1 MIRSDV
7 ILGGCYMAE
16 LKDTWD
22 LTHMFENVQ
31 AWRAGMDE
39 ARALADEL
47 SAMQGTITKDA
58 DTLYLAL
65 SRNDKLGEKLTAL
78 FVYAKMYFD
87 QNMANG
93 EAKDIYESADSIYTA
108 IAEKLSFLEPEL
120 LELTP
125 EIFADYTTQNENLK
139 LYGFMME
146 GLFEQK
152 AHIFNQQIEEILSK
166 MGALGNSFEKIY
178 DDLTVNDIAYP
189 EITTPEGDVMEV
201 NNNNYQI
208 ALNHPDA
215 AFRYEFF
222 KKLLGVYGQH
232 INTITSTYYGSVK
245 NDVFVAKSRKYDSA
259 RAMALS
265 GNHIPEEVYDNLIA
279 TVRKN
284 AGPLQDYVTL
294 RKEVLGLPEIH
305 FSDLFVPIVPGVD
318 RTYTYEEAQEIVLAA
333 TAVLGEDYTAVLKEA
348 FENRWID
355 VYPAKNK
362 ATGAYAIHSYGY
374 HPFSLLNFT
383 GTLNDVFTIAHEL
396 GHVMHSYYSN
406 QNQPYVYSDY
416 CIFTAEVASTVNEQ
430 LLFDYLY
437 KNSQSD
443 AEKALL
449 LCNQLDNIRST
460 MYRQTLFADF
470 EHMTH
475 KMVEQGMP
483 LLPDVLCKEYRKLYE
498 VYHGDDFVIDD
509 VLTYEWA
516 RIPHFYRAFYVY
528 QYATGISAAVSISK
542 KILNGE
548 PDAVANYR
556 KFLTCGGSDYPINL
570 LKIAGVDMAAPQP
583 VEDTLNYFQEVLD
596 ELKPLLTK

>member
-1 MIRSDV
+1 MADV
-7 ILGGCYMAE
+7 
-16 LKDTWD
+16 KDTWD
-22 LTHMFENVQ
+22 LTHMFESVK
-31 AWRAGMDE
+31 AWREGMDE

-47 SAMQGTITKDA
+47 AEMQGTITKDA

-125 EIFADYTTQNENLK
+125 EIFAAYAQQNEALQ

-152 AHIFNQQIEEILSK
+152 NHIFNQQIEEILSK

-178 DDLTVNDIAYP
+178 DDLTVNDIVYP
-189 EITTPEGDVMEV
+189 TITTPEGEEIEV
-201 NNNNYQI
+201 NNNNYQV
-208 ALNHPDA
+208 ALIHPDA
-215 AFRYEFF
+215 AFRYAFF
-222 KKLLGVYGQH
+222 TKLLGVYGQH
-232 INTITSTYYGSVK
+232 INTITSAYYGSVK

-265 GNHIPEEVYDNLIA
+265 GNHIPEEVYDNLVA
-279 TVRKN
+279 TVRKQ
-284 AGPLQDYVTL
+284 AGPLQEYVTL
-294 RKEVLGLPEIH
+294 RKEVLGLEKIH
-305 FSDLFVPIVPGVD
+305 FSDLFVPIVPGID
-318 RTYTYEEAQEIVLAA
+318 RTYTYEEAQTIVLEA

-348 FENRWID
+348 FDNRWID

-406 QNQPYVYSDY
+406 KHQPYVYSDY

-460 MYRQTLFADF
+460 LYRQTLFADF
-470 EHMTH
+470 ENMTH
-475 KMVEQGMP
+475 NMVEQGMP
-483 LLPDVLCKEYRKLYE
+483 LLPDVLCEEYSNLYKI
-498 VYHGDDFVIDD
+498 YHGEDFVIDD
-509 VLTYEWA
+509 VLRYEWA

-556 KFLTCGGSDYPINL
+556 HFLSCGGSDYPINL

-583 VEDTLNYFQEVLD
+583 VEDTLRYFQNVLD
-596 ELKPLLTK
+596 ELKPLLKNNLKTK

>member
-1 MIRSDV
+1 
-7 ILGGCYMAE
+7 MAE

-22 LTHMFENVQ
+22 LTHMFESVQ
-31 AWRAGMDE
+31 AWRDGMDE
-39 ARALADEL
+39 ARTKADEL
-47 SAMQGTITKDA
+47 AAMQGTITKNA

-65 SRNDKLGEKLTAL
+65 KRNDKLGEKLTAL

-125 EIFADYTTQNENLK
+125 EIFADYAAQNEGLQ

-152 AHIFNQQIEEILSK
+152 NHIFNQQIEEILSK

-178 DDLTVNDIAYP
+178 DDLTVNDIVYP
-189 EITTPEGDVMEV
+189 IITTPEGEEIEV

-222 KKLLGVYGQH
+222 TKLLGVYGQH

-294 RKEVLGLPEIH
+294 RKEVLGLEEIH

-318 RTYTYEEAQEIVLAA
+318 RTYTYEEAKQIVLEA

-348 FENRWID
+348 FDNRWID

-443 AEKALL
+443 EEKALL

-483 LLPDVLCKEYRKLYE
+483 LLPDVLCKEYRNLYE
-498 VYHGDDFVIDD
+498 IYHGDDFVIDD

-548 PDAVANYR
+548 AGAVANYR

-596 ELKPLLTK
+596 ELKPLVKK

>member
-1 MIRSDV
+1 MSNV
-7 ILGGCYMAE
+7 
-16 LKDTWD
+16 KDTWD
-22 LTHMFENVQ
+22 LTHMFQDAAE
-31 AWRAGMDE
+31 WRKNLEE
-39 ARALADEL
+39 AKQLTKTL

-58 DTLYLAL
+58 DTLYKAL
-65 SRNDKLGEKLTAL
+65 QMNDTLGEKLTAL
-78 FVYAKMYFD
+78 FVYSKMYFD
-87 QNMANG
+87 QNMSNS
-93 EAKDIYESADSIYTA
+93 EAKDLYETADSVYTA
-108 IAEKLSFLEPEL
+108 IAEQLSFLEPEL

-125 EIFADYTTQNENLK
+125 EVFAGYVTEKPELK
-139 LYGFMME
+139 LYDFMME

-178 DDLTVNDIAYP
+178 DDLSVNDIQYP
-189 EITTPEGDVMEV
+189 EIITPEGETMEV
-201 NNNNYQI
+201 NNNNYQV
-208 ALNHPDA
+208 ALIHPDA
-215 AFRYEFF
+215 AFRNEFF
-222 KKLLGVYGQH
+222 QKLLGVYKQH
-232 INTITSTYYGSVK
+232 INTITSAYYGSVK
-245 NDVFVAKSRKYDSA
+245 NDVFIAKSRKYSSA
-259 RAMALS
+259 RAMALF

-284 AGPLQDYVTL
+284 VAPLQDYVTL
-294 RKEVLGLPEIH
+294 RKEVLALPEIH
-305 FSDLFVPIVPGVD
+305 FSDLFVPLVPGID
-318 RTYTYEEAQEIVLAA
+318 RTYTYEEAQQIVLEA
-333 TAVLGEDYTAVLKEA
+333 TSVLGEDYTAVLKEA

-406 QNQPYVYSDY
+406 KNQPYVYSDY

-437 KNSQSD
+437 KNSKSD

-460 MYRQTLFADF
+460 LYRQTLFADF
-470 EHMTH
+470 ENQTH
-475 KMVEQGMP
+475 QMVEQGMP
-483 LLPDVLCKEYRKLYE
+483 LLPDVLCDNYRKLYE
-498 VYHGDDFVIDD
+498 IYHGEDFVIDD
-509 VLTYEWA
+509 VLSCEWA

-548 PDAVANYR
+548 KDAVKNYR
-556 KFLTCGGSDYPINL
+556 HFLTCGGSDYPINL
-570 LKIAGVDMAAPQP
+570 LKIAGVDMASPQP
-583 VEDTLNYFQEVLD
+583 IEDTLQYFQEVLD
-596 ELKPLLTK
+596 ELKPLLKK

>member
-1 MIRSDV
+1 
-7 ILGGCYMAE
+7 MAE

-22 LTHMFENVQ
+22 LTHMFESVQ
-31 AWRAGMDE
+31 AWRDGMDE
-39 ARALADEL
+39 ARTMADEL
-47 SAMQGTITKDA
+47 AAMQGTITKNA

-65 SRNDKLGEKLTAL
+65 KRNDKLGEKLTAL

-125 EIFADYTTQNENLK
+125 EIFADYAAQNEGLQ

-152 AHIFNQQIEEILSK
+152 NHIFNQQIEEILSK

-178 DDLTVNDIAYP
+178 DDLTVNDIVYP
-189 EITTPEGDVMEV
+189 IITTPEGEEIEV

-222 KKLLGVYGQH
+222 TKLLGVYGQH

-294 RKEVLGLPEIH
+294 RKEVLGLEEIH

-318 RTYTYEEAQEIVLAA
+318 RTYTYEEAKQIVLEA
-333 TAVLGEDYTAVLKEA
+333 TAVLGEDYTAVLQEA
-348 FENRWID
+348 FDNRWID

-443 AEKALL
+443 EEKALL

-483 LLPDVLCKEYRKLYE
+483 LLPDVLCKEYRNLYE
-498 VYHGDDFVIDD
+498 IYHGDDFVIDD

-548 PDAVANYR
+548 ADAVANYR

-596 ELKPLLTK
+596 ELKPLVKK

>member
-1 MIRSDV
+1 
-7 ILGGCYMAE
+7 MAE
-16 LKDTWD
+16 IKDTWD
-22 LTHMFENVQ
+22 LGHMFYNVT
-31 AWRAGMDE
+31 AWRDSMEE
-39 ARALADEL
+39 ARGLADEL
-47 SAMQGTITKDA
+47 AAMQGTITKDA

-65 SRNDKLGEKLTAL
+65 QRNDKLGEKLTAL

-93 EAKDIYESADSIYTA
+93 EAKEIYESADSIYTA
-108 IAEKLSFLEPEL
+108 IAEKLAFLEPEL

-125 EIFADYTTQNENLK
+125 EVFAAYAQQKEELK
-139 LYGFMME
+139 LYSFMMDV
-146 GLFEQK
+146 LFEQK
-152 AHIFNQQIEEILSK
+152 MHIFNQQIEEILNK

-178 DDLTVNDIAYP
+178 DDLTVNDIVYP
-189 EITTPEGDVMEV
+189 EITTPEGEVLEV

-208 ALNHPDA
+208 ALLHPDA
-215 AFRYEFF
+215 KFRYEFF
-222 KKLLGVYGQH
+222 TKLLGVYQQYV
-232 INTITSTYYGSVK
+232 NSITSVYYGSVK
-245 NDVFVAKSRKYDSA
+245 NDVFAAKSRKYSSA

-265 GNHIPEEVYDNLIA
+265 GNHIPEEVYDNLID
-279 TVRKN
+279 TVRKH
-284 AGPLQDYVTL
+284 AEPLQEYVTL
-294 RKEVLGLPEIH
+294 RKEVLGLSEIH
-305 FSDLFVPIVPGVD
+305 FSDLFVPLVPGID
-318 RTYTYEEAQEIVLAA
+318 RTYTYEEAQKIVLEA

-362 ATGAYAIHSYGY
+362 ATGAYAIHAYGY

-406 QNQPYVYSDY
+406 KTQPYVYSDY

-460 MYRQTLFADF
+460 LYRQTLFADF
-470 EHMTH
+470 ENLTH

-483 LLPDVLCKEYRKLYE
+483 LLPDVLCKEYRNLYQI
-498 VYHGDDFVIDD
+498 YHGEDFVIDD

-542 KILNGE
+542 KILNKE
-548 PDAVANYR
+548 PDAVKQYR
-556 KFLTCGGSDYPINL
+556 RFLTCGGSDYPIEL
-570 LKIAGVDMAAPQP
+570 LKIAGVNMATPQP
-583 VEDTLNYFQEVLD
+583 VEDTLQYFQDVLD
-596 ELKPLLTK
+596 ELKSLLKK

>member
-1 MIRSDV
+1 
-7 ILGGCYMAE
+7 MAE

-22 LTHMFENVQ
+22 LTHMFESVQ
-31 AWRAGMDE
+31 AWRDGMDE
-39 ARALADEL
+39 ARTMADEL
-47 SAMQGTITKDA
+47 AAMQGTITKNA

-65 SRNDKLGEKLTAL
+65 KRNDKLGEKLTAL

-87 QNMANG
+87 QNMATG

-125 EIFADYTTQNENLK
+125 EIFADYAAQNEGLQ

-152 AHIFNQQIEEILSK
+152 NHIFNQQIEEILSK

-178 DDLTVNDIAYP
+178 DDLTVNDIVYP
-189 EITTPEGDVMEV
+189 IITTPEGEEIEV

-222 KKLLGVYGQH
+222 TKLLGVYGQH

-294 RKEVLGLPEIH
+294 RKEVLGLEEIH

-318 RTYTYEEAQEIVLAA
+318 RTYTYEEAKQIVLEA

-348 FENRWID
+348 FDNRWID

-443 AEKALL
+443 EEKALL

-483 LLPDVLCKEYRKLYE
+483 LLPDVLCKEYRHLYE
-498 VYHGDDFVIDD
+498 IYHGDDFVIDD

-548 PDAVANYR
+548 AGAGANYR

-596 ELKPLLTK
+596 ELKPLVKK

>member
-1 MIRSDV
+1 
-7 ILGGCYMAE
+7 MAE

-22 LTHMFENVQ
+22 LTHMFESVQ
-31 AWRAGMDE
+31 AWRDGMDE
-39 ARALADEL
+39 ARTMADEL
-47 SAMQGTITKDA
+47 AAMQGTITKNA

-65 SRNDKLGEKLTAL
+65 KRNDKLGEKLTAL

-125 EIFADYTTQNENLK
+125 EIFADYAAQNEGLQ

-152 AHIFNQQIEEILSK
+152 NHIFNQQIEEILNK

-178 DDLTVNDIAYP
+178 DDLTVNDIVYP
-189 EITTPEGDVMEV
+189 IITTPEGEEIEV

-222 KKLLGVYGQH
+222 TKLLGVYGQH

-294 RKEVLGLPEIH
+294 RKEVLGLEEIH

-318 RTYTYEEAQEIVLAA
+318 RTYTYEEAKQIVLEA

-348 FENRWID
+348 FDNRWID

-443 AEKALL
+443 EEKALL

-483 LLPDVLCKEYRKLYE
+483 LLPDVLCKEYRHLYE
-498 VYHGDDFVIDD
+498 IYHGDDFVIDD

-548 PDAVANYR
+548 ADAVANYR

-596 ELKPLLTK
+596 ELKPLVKK

>member
-1 MIRSDV
+1 MADV
-7 ILGGCYMAE
+7 
-16 LKDTWD
+16 KDTWD
-22 LTHMFENVQ
+22 LTHMFESVK
-31 AWRAGMDE
+31 AWREGMEE

-47 SAMQGTITKDA
+47 AEMQGTITKDA

-125 EIFADYTTQNENLK
+125 EIFAAYAQQNEALQ

-152 AHIFNQQIEEILSK
+152 NHIFNQQIEEILSK

-178 DDLTVNDIAYP
+178 DDLTVNDIVYP
-189 EITTPEGDVMEV
+189 TITTPEGEEIEV
-201 NNNNYQI
+201 NNNNYQV
-208 ALNHPDA
+208 ALIHPDA

-222 KKLLGVYGQH
+222 TKLLGVYGQH
-232 INTITSTYYGSVK
+232 INTITSAYYGSVK

-265 GNHIPEEVYDNLIA
+265 GNHIPEEVYDNLVV
-279 TVRKN
+279 TVRKQ
-284 AGPLQDYVTL
+284 AGPLQEYVTL
-294 RKEVLGLPEIH
+294 RKEVLGLEEIH
-305 FSDLFVPIVPGVD
+305 FSDLFVPIVPGID
-318 RTYTYEEAQEIVLAA
+318 RTYTYEEAQNIVLEA

-348 FENRWID
+348 FDNRWID

-406 QNQPYVYSDY
+406 KHQPYVYSDY

-460 MYRQTLFADF
+460 LYRQTLFADF
-470 EHMTH
+470 ENMTH
-475 KMVEQGMP
+475 NMVEQGMP
-483 LLPDVLCKEYRKLYE
+483 LLPDVLCEEYSNLYKI
-498 VYHGDDFVIDD
+498 YHGEDFVIDD
-509 VLTYEWA
+509 VLRYEWA

-556 KFLTCGGSDYPINL
+556 HFLSCGGSDYPINL

-583 VEDTLNYFQEVLD
+583 VEDTLQYFQNVLD
-596 ELKPLLTK
+596 ELKPLLKK

>member
-1 MIRSDV
+1 
-7 ILGGCYMAE
+7 MANI
-16 LKDTWD
+16 KDTWD
-22 LTHMFENVQ
+22 LTHMFESVK
-31 AWRAGMDE
+31 AWRDGMDE

-47 SAMQGTITKDA
+47 AEMQGTITKDA
-58 DTLYLAL
+58 DTLYLTL
-65 SRNDKLGEKLTAL
+65 QHNDKLGEKLTAL

-108 IAEKLSFLEPEL
+108 IAEQLSFLEPEL

-125 EIFADYTTQNENLK
+125 EVFAQYAKQNEGLK
-139 LYGFMME
+139 LYSFMME

-152 AHIFNQQIEEILSK
+152 NHIFNQQIEEILSK

-178 DDLTVNDIAYP
+178 DDLTVNDIEYP
-189 EITTPEGDVMEV
+189 EITTPEGEVIEV
-201 NNNNYQI
+201 NNNSYQI

-222 KKLLGVYGQH
+222 TKLLGVYGKH
-232 INTITSTYYGSVK
+232 INSVTSIYYGSVK
-245 NDVFVAKSRKYDSA
+245 NDVFVAKSRKYDSS

-265 GNHIPEEVYDNLIA
+265 GNHIPEDVYDNLIA

-284 AGPLQDYVTL
+284 AAPLQDYVTL

-305 FSDLFVPIVPGVD
+305 FSDLFVPLVPGVD
-318 RTYTYEEAQEIVLAA
+318 RTYTYEEAQKIVLEA

-406 QNQPYVYSDY
+406 KHQPFVYSDY

-460 MYRQTLFADF
+460 LYRQTLFADF
-470 EHMTH
+470 ENLTH

-483 LLPDVLCKEYRKLYE
+483 LLPEVLCKEYRNLYE
-498 VYHGDDFVIDD
+498 IYHGEDFVIDD

-548 PDAVANYR
+548 KDAVENYR

-583 VEDTLNYFQEVLD
+583 VEDTLQYFQEVLN
-596 ELKPLLTK
+596 ELKPLLKK

>member
-1 MIRSDV
+1 
-7 ILGGCYMAE
+7 MADI
-16 LKDTWD
+16 KDTWD
-22 LTHMFENVQ
+22 LTHMFESVQ
-31 AWRAGMDE
+31 AWRDGMDY
-39 ARALADEL
+39 ARVLADEL
-47 SAMQGTITKDA
+47 AQMQGTITKDA
-58 DTLYLAL
+58 DTLYTAL
-65 SRNDKLGEKLTAL
+65 QRNDKLGETLTAL
-78 FVYAKMYFD
+78 LVYAKMYFD

-125 EIFADYTTQNENLK
+125 EVFAEYTEQNEGLK

-152 AHIFNQQIEEILSK
+152 QHIFNQQIEEILSK

-178 DDLTVNDIAYP
+178 DDLTVNDIVYP

-222 KKLLGVYGQH
+222 TKLLGVYGQH
-232 INTITSTYYGSVK
+232 INSITSIYYGSVK
-245 NDVFVAKSRKYDSA
+245 NDVFVAKSRKYESS

-284 AGPLQDYVTL
+284 AGPLQEYVTL

-305 FSDLFVPIVPGVD
+305 FSDLFVPLVPGVD
-318 RTYTYEEAQEIVLAA
+318 RTYTYEEAQKIVLEA

-460 MYRQTLFADF
+460 LYRQTLFADF
-470 EHMTH
+470 ENMTH
-475 KMVEQGMP
+475 KLVEQGMP
-483 LLPDVLCKEYRKLYE
+483 LLPDVLCKEYRNLYE
-498 VYHGDDFVIDD
+498 IYHGDDFVIDD

-548 PDAVANYR
+548 QDAVEHYR

-583 VEDTLNYFQEVLD
+583 VEDTLQYFQEVLD
-596 ELKPLLTK
+596 ELKPLLKK

>member
-1 MIRSDV
+1 
-7 ILGGCYMAE
+7 MAE

-22 LTHMFENVQ
+22 LTHMFESVQ
-31 AWRAGMDE
+31 AWRDGMDE
-39 ARALADEL
+39 ARTMADEL
-47 SAMQGTITKDA
+47 AAMQGTITKNA

-65 SRNDKLGEKLTAL
+65 KRNDKLGEKLTAL

-125 EIFADYTTQNENLK
+125 EIFADYAAQNEGLQ

-152 AHIFNQQIEEILSK
+152 NHIFNQQIEEILSK

-178 DDLTVNDIAYP
+178 DDLTVNDIVYP
-189 EITTPEGDVMEV
+189 IITTPEGEEIEV

-222 KKLLGVYGQH
+222 TKLLGVYGQH

-284 AGPLQDYVTL
+284 AGPLQDYMTL
-294 RKEVLGLPEIH
+294 RKEVLGLEEIH

-318 RTYTYEEAQEIVLAA
+318 RTYTYEEAKQIVLEA

-348 FENRWID
+348 FDNRWID

-443 AEKALL
+443 EEKALL

-483 LLPDVLCKEYRKLYE
+483 LLPDVLCKEYRNLYE
-498 VYHGDDFVIDD
+498 IYHGDDFVIDD

-548 PDAVANYR
+548 AGAVANYR

-596 ELKPLLTK
+596 ELKPLVKK

>member
-1 MIRSDV
+1 MVDV
-7 ILGGCYMAE
+7 KY
-16 LKDTWD
+16 TWD
-22 LTHMFENVQ
+22 LTQMFESVQ
-31 AWRAGMDE
+31 AWRDGME
-39 ARALADEL
+39 YAKGLADEL
-47 SAMQGTITKDA
+47 AQMQGTITKDA

-65 SRNDKLGEKLTAL
+65 QRNDKLGETLTAL

-87 QNMANG
+87 QNMSNG
-93 EAKDIYESADSIYTA
+93 EAKDLYESADSIYTA
-108 IAEKLSFLEPEL
+108 IAEKLAFLEPEL

-125 EIFADYTTQNENLK
+125 EVFAQYTEQNEGLK

-178 DDLTVNDIAYP
+178 DDLTVNDIVYP
-189 EITTPEGDVMEV
+189 EITTPEGEVMEV
-201 NNNNYQI
+201 NNSNYHV
-208 ALNHPDA
+208 ALIHPDA

-222 KKLLGVYGQH
+222 TKLLGVYGQH

-245 NDVFVAKSRKYDSA
+245 NDVFIAKSRKYDSA

-305 FSDLFVPIVPGVD
+305 FSDLFVPLVPGVD
-318 RTYTYEEAQEIVLAA
+318 RTYTYEEAQQIVLEA

-406 QNQPYVYSDY
+406 QHQPYVYSDY

-460 MYRQTLFADF
+460 LYRQTLFADF
-470 EHMTH
+470 EHQTH
-475 KMVEQGMP
+475 NMVEQGMP
-483 LLPDVLCKEYRKLYE
+483 LLPEVLCKEYRKLYE
-498 VYHGDDFVIDD
+498 IYHGEDFVIDE
-509 VLTYEWA
+509 VLTNEWA

-528 QYATGISAAVSISK
+528 QYATGISAAVSIAK
-542 KILNGE
+542 KILSGD
-548 PDAVANYR
+548 PDAVAHYR
-556 KFLTCGGSDYPINL
+556 HFLTCGGSDYPINL
-570 LKIAGVDMAAPQP
+570 LTLAGVDMATPQP
-583 VEDTLNYFQEVLD
+583 VEDSLEYFQELLD
-596 ELKPLLTK
+596 ELKPLLKK

>member
-1 MIRSDV
+1 
-7 ILGGCYMAE
+7 MAE

-22 LTHMFENVQ
+22 LTHMFESVQ
-31 AWRAGMDE
+31 AWRDGMDE
-39 ARALADEL
+39 ARTMADEL
-47 SAMQGTITKDA
+47 AAMQGTITKNA

-65 SRNDKLGEKLTAL
+65 KRNDKLGEKLTAL

-125 EIFADYTTQNENLK
+125 EIFADYAAQNEGLQ

-152 AHIFNQQIEEILSK
+152 NHIFNQQIEEILSK

-178 DDLTVNDIAYP
+178 DDLTVNDIVYP
-189 EITTPEGDVMEV
+189 IITTPEGEEIEV

-222 KKLLGVYGQH
+222 TKLLGVYGQH

-294 RKEVLGLPEIH
+294 RKEVLGLEEIH

-318 RTYTYEEAQEIVLAA
+318 RTYTYEEAKQIVLEA

-348 FENRWID
+348 FDNRWID

-475 KMVEQGMP
+475 KMVEQGLP
-483 LLPDVLCKEYRKLYE
+483 LLPDVLCKEYRNLYE
-498 VYHGDDFVIDD
+498 IYHGDDFVIDD

-548 PDAVANYR
+548 ADAVANYR

-596 ELKPLLTK
+596 ELKPLVKK

>member
-1 MIRSDV
+1 
-7 ILGGCYMAE
+7 MAE

-22 LTHMFENVQ
+22 LTHMFESVQ
-31 AWRAGMDE
+31 AWRDGMDE
-39 ARALADEL
+39 ARTMADEL
-47 SAMQGTITKDA
+47 AAMQGTITKNA

-65 SRNDKLGEKLTAL
+65 KRNDKLGEKLTAL

-93 EAKDIYESADSIYTA
+93 EAKNIYESADSIYTA

-125 EIFADYTTQNENLK
+125 EIFADYAAQNEGLQ

-152 AHIFNQQIEEILSK
+152 NHIFNQQIEEILSK

-178 DDLTVNDIAYP
+178 DDLTVNDIVYP
-189 EITTPEGDVMEV
+189 IITTPEGEEIEV

-222 KKLLGVYGQH
+222 TKLLGVYGKH

-294 RKEVLGLPEIH
+294 RKEVLGLEEIH

-318 RTYTYEEAQEIVLAA
+318 RTYTYEEAKQIVLEA

-348 FENRWID
+348 FDNRWID

-443 AEKALL
+443 EEKALL

-483 LLPDVLCKEYRKLYE
+483 LLPDVLCKEYRNLYE
-498 VYHGDDFVIDD
+498 IYHGDDFVIDD

-548 PDAVANYR
+548 ADAVANYR

-596 ELKPLLTK
+596 ELKPLVKK